1 MSKPERFQILVVGA
15 GPAGMAAAVVAASSA
30 SKNTAIGVVD
40 DNPAAGGQ
48 IWRGGKPPAGDR
60 LAAEWLRRF
69 EQAGIAR
76 IHGSAGRRPARA
88 GHAAG

>member
-15 GPAGMAAAVVAASSA
+15 GPAGMAAACRGGVVGEQKYAM
-30 SKNTAIGVVD
+30 GVVD

-69 EQAGIAR
+69 
-76 IHGSAGRRPARA
+76 
-88 GHAAG
+88 